1 MSYNPTPTTS
11 RRLIPSLIAAAG
23 LALAVMSPSALAQET
38 TGVTA
43 PAASLDRASA
53 LITGNKL
60 VQAKAMLVKLS
71 NEGGVSLSDTDRQRV
86 FTMLANV
93 TRKLRELS
101 PVELS
106 LQTADDAM
114 SRADFR
120 TLEKHAQAVIASPK
134 ATREQSDQ
142 AQAML
147 QTAKSKQAELV
158 PVIGD
163 VLAAATADFDAGRYA
178 DAKAGLDSVYR
189 SGLELSAA
197 QGKTLTDYQA
207 RIVELETKQG
217 TNFKT
222 ANAGMLQ
229 PGVVKK
235 RQPEPAPAPTAPP
248 PPPPPAPEPAPAAK
262 PAEPTPA
269 PAAQPQPTPAPAPA
283 PAAQTQPPP
292 APPASSQDMVEQAR
306 RFEAQATIA
315 EADQAFEGAR
325 FNEAASKYERALR
338 NYASYLS
345 PEQTD
350 HAKARLAETRVRMGE
365 APGNIDVLKQSSDTV
380 KLVHDQGVAMFNND
394 VEQARHALD
403 TGDFSR
409 AEELAAEANLRAN
422 SIHQALSETEFQD
435 MKTRVNQL
443 RDDIAQRKREAQQAT
458 ANTQAST
465 LAEAQRRALE
475 DAQRTREQKINENIE
490 RVRALQK
497 ELKYEEALQVCD
509 QILFLDPINPTGL
522 VLRDTITDIIM
533 MRRFHALE
541 QTRQRG
547 YSGQHIDNHDALNA
561 PRDIIVYP
569 ADWPKISYIRGE
581 PVGYNT
587 EPEENRRALSLL
599 ENKRIPTNFNDTPL
613 SSVVEFVRSITN
625 LNIDVNWTSLEG
637 KGIDQNTP
645 VTLNLSSVPVKT
657 VLDKVLEKVGQ
668 DPGNGAAWS
677 INSGVL
683 TIASREEINRTK
695 SLQIYDIRDLLVEVP
710 DYANA
715 PEFDLAGVLASA
727 GGGGR
732 GGAGNGQSPFRDVND
747 RGPQRKSLEER
758 TNEIIG
764 IITTNV
770 DSAGWQENGGD
781 VGFIQQLAG
790 NLIITNT
797 PANHRS
803 IQGLLSKLRE
813 VRSMQ
818 INVETR
824 FLLVSQDFFEEIGF
838 DLDVYFNANNS
849 QVRAARAAAPQAQ
862 ASDFFDFTKGGYRKG
877 GFLPGAADINRSN
890 NTGDAFNE
898 GGQVLFPNKAS
909 PLSPIAGAQNSLGLA
924 ESLGTGAFTEGILSQ
939 APALG
944 VAGQFLDDIQV
955 DFLIKA
961 TQADRRTVAL
971 TAPRLTFT
979 NGQTSNI
986 YVATQIAFVSDL
998 TPVVSESAV
1007 GFDPTLATVNEGVR
1021 LLVEGTISADR
1032 RYVTLNVDASVAK
1045 IEGFQNTAV
1054 TAIAGGQLVNSAA
1067 TQSFIQRP
1075 TTTVTRVQTTVTV
1088 PDQGTIL
1095 LGGQR
1100 LVTEQEVESGVP
1112 VLSKIPILNRFFSNR
1127 IYGREEQT
1135 LLILLKPT
1143 ILIQNEEEER
1153 NFPGLSDSVRMPMTG
1168 GL

>member
-1 MSYNPTPTTS
+1 MQYRST
-11 RRLIPSLIAAAG
+11 RLIPSLIATAGMAA
-23 LALAVMSPSALAQET
+23 ALSFTPALAQDATPT
-38 TGVTA
+38 TTPTA
-43 PAASLDRASA
+43 ATTTSIEQASSLLAS
-53 LITGNKL
+53 NKL
-60 VQAKAMLVKLS
+60 VQAKALLVQVTS
-71 NEGGVSLSDTDRQRV
+71 EGGINLSDTDRQRV

-93 TRKLRELS
+93 NRKLRTLS

-114 SRADFR
+114 GRADYR
-120 TLEKHAQAVIASPK
+120 TVERQARAVIASPK
-134 ATREQSDQ
+134 ATREQNDQ

-147 QTAKSKQAELV
+147 DTAKTKRAEV
-158 PVIGD
+158 ATVIAD
-163 VLAAATADFDAGRYA
+163 ALTNAAADFDAGRFTE
-178 DAKAGLDSVYR
+178 AKAGLDAVYR
-189 SGLELSAA
+189 SGVELTAE
-197 QGKTLTDYQA
+197 QDKVLTDYQN
-207 RIVELETKQG
+207 RVVELETKQG
-217 TNFKT
+217 SNFKT
-222 ANAGMLQ
+222 EGALAGMLQ

-235 RQPEPAPAPTAPP
+235 RQPETPPP
-248 PPPPPAPEPAPAAK
+248 PPPPPAPTPVLEPVPAAPA
-262 PAEPTPA
+262 
-269 PAAQPQPTPAPAPA
+269 PTPAPAPA
-283 PAAQTQPPP
+283 PAAQPETPPPPPP
-292 APPASSQDMVEQAR
+292 ATPAPAPAPAATPAPASQPDMVEQAR
-306 RFEAQATIA
+306 RFEAQAQMA
-315 EADQAFEGAR
+315 EADQAYDQAR
-325 FNEAASKYERALR
+325 YNEAASKYDSLLR
-338 NYASYLS
+338 KYAAYLTA
-345 PEQTD
+345 EQTD
-350 HAKARLAETRVRMGE
+350 HAKQRLAEAHVRMGE
-365 APGNIDVLKQSSDTV
+365 APGNVDVLRQNQQTV
-380 KLVHDQGVAMFNND
+380 GLIRQQAIAQFNNKM
-394 VEQARHALD
+394 EQAKTALD
-403 TGDFSR
+403 TGDFAR
-409 AEELAAEANLRAN
+409 AQELAAEANLQVN
-422 SIHQALSETEFQD
+422 SAQQALSQTEFED
-435 MKTRVNQL
+435 MRGKVQLL
-443 RDDIAQRKREAQQAT
+443 RDDILRTQRDIEARTAAQT
-458 ANTQAST
+458 ANDLEQQRLKAVE
-465 LAEAQRRALE
+465 EARRNR
-475 DAQRTREQKINENIE
+475 DVKINEAID

-497 ELKYEEALQVCD
+497 ELKYEEAIQVCD

-522 VLRDTITDIIM
+522 VLKEVLTDTLMMRKWQQIQKTKQRSYSTQHIANQDATIAPIDII
-533 MRRFHALE
+533 A
-541 QTRQRG
+541 
-547 YSGQHIDNHDALNA
+547 
-561 PRDIIVYP
+561 YP
-569 ADWPKISYIRGE
+569 ADWPKISYLRGE
-581 PVGYNT
+581 PVAYS
-587 EPEENRRALSLL
+587 EPEENRRAFSML
-599 ENKRIPTNFNDTPL
+599 ESKRIPTNFKDTPL
-613 SSVVEFVRSITN
+613 ANVVDFVKQLTN
-625 LNIDVNWTSLEG
+625 LNIDVDWASLEA
-637 KGIDQNTP
+637 KGIDRDTP
-645 VTLNLSSVPVKT
+645 VTLELSSVPIRT

-668 DPGNGAAWS
+668 DPGNGAAWA
-677 INSGVL
+677 INQGVL
-683 TIASREEINRTK
+683 TIASRDVINKTK

-710 DYANA
+710 DYSTA
-715 PEFDLAGVLASA
+715 PEFDLAGVLQNANGSH
-727 GGGGR
+727 GSG
-732 GGAGNGQSPFRDVND
+732 GQSPFRDVN
-747 RGPQRKSLEER
+747 GEKAPQRKSLEER
-758 TNEIIG
+758 TNEIIN

-781 VGFIQQLAG
+781 VGFIQQLTG

-797 PANHRS
+797 PANHRA

-838 DLDVYFNANNS
+838 DLDVYFNGKNN
-849 QVRAARAAAPQAQ
+849 QVRAARGTIRTLRP
-862 ASDFFDFTKGGYRKG
+862 SDFFDFAKGGLQPTFPQPPATG
-877 GFLPGAADINRSN
+877 ANTNPTPLP
-890 NTGDAFNE
+890 
-898 GGQVLFPNKAS
+898 S
-909 PLSPIAGAQNSLGLA
+909 PLSVVGAAQNSLGIT
-924 ESLGTGAFTEGILSQ
+924 ESLSSGDFANGILSG

-1054 TAIAGGQLVNSAA
+1054 TAIAGGQLVNSAT

-1127 IYGREEQT
+1127 LQSREEQT

-1153 NFPGLSDSVRMPMTG
+1153 NFPGLSDSVRMPFAG
-1168 GL
+1168 G